1 MRVIAAYLLLSQSG
15 NKPSADDVTSFL
27 KGPEIEV
34 DESAVK
40 AFFEKL
46 GEQVRVD
53 PTSHPRNE
61 SFSFVSIVFK
71 MKDVH

>member
-1 MRVIAAYLLLSQSG
+1 MRYIAAYLLLSQSG

-27 KGPEIEV
+27 KGLEIEV

-53 PTSHPRNE
+53 PTSHQRIV
-61 SFSFVSIVFK
+61 SFRLYVK
-71 MKDVH
+71 